1 MCVRP
6 YRPHILSLSSVSI
19 LSLNLSPLAFL
30 FSLPRLSS
38 GFIAYGLCALSS
50 LYLSHTLSVSS
61 SLRIIALPRF
71 TSPCLAS
78 SHLASPCLTLPPPS
92 IASSQEIEIGPLIG
106 PVGESRRSNAGRLL
120 GCICCLR
127 FIVGDD
133 FLSSCR
139 PCPCRLR
146 LYYLRRSRLPCRL
159 RLLHSLAL
167 RLRPVVR
174 PRL

>member
-6 YRPHILSLSSVSI
+6 CRPHILSLSSVSI
-19 LSLNLSPLAFL
+19 LSPNLSSLVFL
-30 FSLPRLSS
+30 LSLPRLSS

-71 TSPCLAS
+71 TLSCLVSPCLAS
-78 SHLASPCLTLPPPS
+78 LHLASPCLTLNRLAPW
-92 IASSQEIEIGPLIG
+92 
-106 PVGESRRSNAGRLL
+106 GESRRSNAGRLL

-159 RLLHSLAL
+159 RLLHPLAL